1 MKTVTIYSLPTC
13 HFCHEAKAFLTEKN
27 IPFTDYDVSSDEA
40 RKNEMVEKSGQ
51 MSVPVIFV
59 DEEMVLGFDRQKLG
73 QLLNIAP

>member
-13 HFCHEAKAFLTEKN
+13 HTCHEVKEFLNKN
-27 IPFTDYDVSSDEA
+27 NISFTDYDVSSDEA

-59 DEEMVLGFDRQKLG
+59 EGEMVLGFDRSKLAE
-73 QLLNIAP
+73 LLGIK

>member
-27 IPFTDYDVSSDEA
+27 IPFTDYDVSSDQS
-40 RKNEMVEKSGQ
+40 RKNEMIEKSGQ

-59 DEEMVLGFDRQKLG
+59 DNEMVLGFDQPKLE
-73 QLLNIAP
+73 QLLQIQ